1 MHKVKNKLEVNC
13 ISIASATSDCI
24 LQDLSED
31 GTLKKNM
38 NHVALEERIKDLEKK
53 LYVTL
58 KSKAEL
64 NDLCERLQ
72 ALILVHPEVT
82 QLLKG

>member
-1 MHKVKNKLEVNC
+1 
-13 ISIASATSDCI
+13 
-24 LQDLSED
+24 
-31 GTLKKNM
+31 M

-64 NDLCERLQ
+64 NNLCERLQ
-72 ALILVHPEVT
+72 VLILVYLEVT